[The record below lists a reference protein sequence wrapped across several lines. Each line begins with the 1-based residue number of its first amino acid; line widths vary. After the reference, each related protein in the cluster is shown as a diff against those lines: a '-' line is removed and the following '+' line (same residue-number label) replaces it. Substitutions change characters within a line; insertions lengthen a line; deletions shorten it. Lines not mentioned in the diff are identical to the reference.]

1 MSIIYSNNK
10 RNIKNLTF
18 ASSVVG
24 GSVAVIMSATAGRTA
39 TSLSALAGASGTF
52 GGAAISS
59 GMATIGSVVGG
70 GMTAGSI
77 LTTAVPVAIVGA
89 LIYGVVKIF
98 ED

>member
-1 MSIIYSNNK
+1 
-10 RNIKNLTF
+10 
-18 ASSVVG
+18 
-24 GSVAVIMSATAGRTA
+24 MSATAGT
-39 TSLSALAGASGTF
+39 TGASGTF